1 MTNVNSFT
9 KNLSDNNDKVTRLLT
24 NVEKTTDN
32 FAKTDINGTVEK
44 LKTAVVNLKGILE
57 KVNSNNGSLGK
68 LLNDKALYNNL
79 NNTMRSA
86 NILLDDLRL
95 HPKRYVNVSVFGRK
109 DKSGPLMAPLADS
122 TVK

>member
-1 MTNVNSFT
+1 MKNVNSFT

-44 LKTAVVNLKGILE
+44 LKTAVVNLNGILE